1 MANMEAMLV
10 GHLRATHYLEA
21 ILKKKT
27 WAHGY
32 LFYGPA
38 RVGKET
44 FALAFGR
51 SLVCE
56 KARGVLGGCGRCE
69 TCQIS
74 DLRLAN
80 RFFCLR
86 PGAAAVG
93 DQEKEPKK
101 TITIGQV
108 RELRRWLFLASEK
121 IRVVLIDW
129 AEALGGDAANALLKI
144 LEEPSGG
151 TVFILISASPEYIL
165 PTVLSRVA
173 PIRFGLVA
181 DKEMQKIEGATDEA
195 IFLSRGR
202 PGILFSILEN
212 RELLAEKKKLQKIAE
227 MAYGGSIAD
236 AFLAAKILAD
246 DAEDREVALGHI
258 LAHFRKD
265 FISLEGA
272 PLAGA
277 IGRAKLG
284 LRAFAALQAT
294 NVNPRLAADVM
305 FLNFR
310 QLISML
316 KDKSKITI

>member
-1 MANMEAMLV
+1 MANMGAMTV
-10 GHLRATHYLEA
+10 GHSGVKRYIEA

-32 LFYGPA
+32 LFHGPA

-56 KARGVLGGCGRCE
+56 KAVGVLGGCGDCK

-74 DLRLAN
+74 DLRLTN

-86 PGAAAVG
+86 PGAVAVG
-93 DQEKEPKK
+93 DQEKEPRK

-108 RELRRWLFLASEK
+108 RELRRWLSLASEK
-121 IRVVLIDW
+121 TRVVLIDR
-129 AEALGGDAANALLKI
+129 AEALSGDASNALLKI
-144 LEEPSGG
+144 LEEPSGT
-151 TVFILISASPEYIL
+151 TVFLLISASPEYIL
-165 PTVLSRVA
+165 PTIMSRVV
-173 PIRFGLVA
+173 PLRFGLVA
-181 DKEMQKIEGATDEA
+181 DREMQKIAGATDEMINLA
-195 IFLSRGR
+195 RGR
-202 PGILFSILEN
+202 PGILAAFLEN
-212 RELLAEKKKLQKIAE
+212 RELLAGKKKLEKIAE

-246 DAEDREVALGHI
+246 NTEDCDAALEHM
-258 LAHFRKD
+258 LAYFRKD

-277 IGRAKLG
+277 IRRAKLG
-284 LRAFAALQAT
+284 LKALAALQAT

-310 QLISML
+310 
-316 KDKSKITI
+316 KPAFDVTR